1 MDSDRVLVMAD
12 GRMMVMKSKYFL
24 GTKVNLKLHVFKE
37 FGHPYELLQIDGGY
51 FRKMVDETGFQSA
64 KILEKMAREVNIS
77 IASININYDV

>member
-1 MDSDRVLVMAD
+1 
-12 GRMMVMKSKYFL
+12 
-24 GTKVNLKLHVFKE
+24 VFKE

-77 IASININYDV
+77 IASININYDVEFFLQINTNIFFSRNIRPILA